1 MNTIQF
7 YSVEPNALIKEIAEN
22 VKTELLAELTKIF
35 RDNEPKR
42 YLSADEICQHFG
54 ITKPTLHDWKN
65 RKIVKSYKLGGRV
78 YYRLS
83 ENRISY
89 DNQRLIYLQWK
100 Q

>member
-42 YLSADEICQHFG
+42 YLSEDEICQHFG

-83 ENRISY
+83 EIESAMIIN
-89 DNQRLIYLQWK
+89 D
-100 Q
+100 

>member
-78 YYRLS
+78 NYRLS
-83 ENRISY
+83 EIESAMIIN
-89 DNQRLIYLQWK
+89 D
-100 Q
+100 

>member
-42 YLSADEICQHFG
+42 YLSADEVCQRFG
-54 ITKPTLHDWKN
+54 ITKPTLHEY
-65 RKIVKSYKLGGRV
+65 RKRNILKSYKLGARV
-78 YYRLS
+78 YYRLDEI
-83 ENRISY
+83 ENAMIIN
-89 DNQRLIYLQWK
+89 D
-100 Q
+100 